1 MMGNYYVSTA
11 YRSREDREN
20 TQNAAFPLIL
30 FTLQLCQCFD
40 EPSALK
46 NQMQAF
52 FAGDIAKAKFEVY
65 FGLMYSLYSI
75 PNTVLPFIGGVL
87 VDRCGVRLMLVIFY
101 SLIMIG
107 QVLMSTGCSMHS
119 LELMLLGRIVFG
131 LGGECIW
138 IGQTAIIVLWFKDKE
153 LAFALGI
160 ATACGRLGGVLNN
173 QMSPLLAAQ
182 GGGVELALWSG
193 VGISAIGFLST
204 LVLVC
209 VDRAF
214 ECKPSGSSGSS
225 FTERTPPRL
234 KTPLRSL
241 EKSNTKPHSYGTV
254 PTEEPTDALE
264 MRTSAAASGGGSLSD
279 IFKFKA
285 RFWMVGV
292 LCVVTYATVIP
303 FNNNAQDFLTR
314 AYYANTVPEPSG
326 PSSLAANQTDSI
338 HGLEQLQSVTAA
350 AECSRAPIP
359 DEWVEFCTSQSRS
372 IHTAS
377 LVMSIPYT
385 MSAVL
390 APVLGYVVD
399 TYGGGAFLSMSCP
412 VLLSFVHLSL
422 AFQWTGPVA
431 ALLGMG
437 MAYSTFAAV
446 IWPLIPRTVDESQT
460 ATAFGATTSLQNIGM
475 SLTPI
480 AISMLTNKEGTL
492 DYFKV
497 ELLFASLAAAGVVV
511 GVCLN
516 IVDTA
521 SGGVLNKPQR
531 H

>member
-1 MMGNYYVSTA
+1 
-11 YRSREDREN
+11 
-20 TQNAAFPLIL
+20 
-30 FTLQLCQCFD
+30 
-40 EPSALK
+40 
-46 NQMQAF
+46 MQAF
-52 FAGDIAKAKFEVY
+52 FSEDIAKAKFEVY

-119 LELMLLGRIVFG
+119 MELMLLGRIVFG

-173 QMSPLLAAQ
+173 QISPLLAAQ
-182 GGGVELALWSG
+182 GGGIELALWSG
-193 VGISAIGFLST
+193 VGISAVGFVST

-214 ECKPSGSSGSS
+214 ECKPPASSGSS
-225 FTERTPPRL
+225 FTETTPRL
-234 KTPLRSL
+234 KTPLRTL
-241 EKSNTKPHSYGTV
+241 KKSNNAKPHSYGTV
-254 PTEEPTDALE
+254 PTEEPTDDLE
-264 MRTSAAASGGGSLSD
+264 MRTSAAASGGSLSD

-326 PSSLAANQTDSI
+326 PSLAANQTDSI
-338 HGLEQLQSVTAA
+338 P
-350 AECSRAPIP
+350 AECARSPIP
-359 DEWVEFCTSQSRS
+359 DEWVEFCTSRSRS
-372 IHTAS
+372 IRTAS

-390 APVLGYVVD
+390 APALGYAVD
-399 TYGGGAFLSMSCP
+399 TYGGGAFLSCCAP

-446 IWPLIPRTVDESQT
+446 IWPLIPRTVDEGQT
-460 ATAFGATTSLQNIGM
+460 ATAFGATTSLQNVGM

-480 AISMLTNKEGTL
+480 AVSMLTNKEGTL

-497 ELLFASLAAAGVVV
+497 ELLFASLAAAGIVV
-511 GVCLN
+511 GVYLN

-521 SGGVLNKPQR
+521 SGGMLNLPQR
-531 H
+531 HRHKQSK